1 MVDLMVLTMFS
12 LINSARKQIYWGFPA
27 PLSSLVIYWE
37 HRGLILCDNCF
48 TTLHDFL
55 QHKDGKQ
62 NQQKDKICGVKLGG
76 NQVQFLPVQSQ
87 KPHLILQE
95 IVTVFLCDNETG
107 KLVSGCLQGLVTI
120 TEIKY
125 PMTGMYIH
133 SSRLWDW
140 KQVPSITFVCTCRS
154 GIVSLS

>member
-12 LINSARKQIYWGFPA
+12 LINSARKQICWGFPE
-27 PLSSLVIYWE
+27 PPSSLVICCENTQAWFFV
-37 HRGLILCDNCF
+37 IIVF

-55 QHKDGKQ
+55 QQKDGKQ
-62 NQQKDKICGVKLGG
+62 NQQKDKIYGVKLGG

-87 KPHLILQE
+87 KPHLIPQE
-95 IVTVFLCDNETG
+95 IVTVFLCDSETG

-125 PMTGMYIH
+125 PMTSMYIH

-140 KQVPSITFVCTCRS
+140 KQVPSITILFAPA
-154 GIVSLS
+154 GQA